1 MKQKSFLVM
10 LVSMFMVMSAFLRPA
25 AAGGNEEKTAKLV
38 VDYLVKAR
46 GVIAYNQKLINDS
59 GKGDKGFT
67 AQVYEAQLADD
78 FKKMTGMD
86 VRSLNAAD
94 PVEKVLAAL
103 HESAKETV
111 TDAQAQINEAGKGF
125 KGFSPAIFGKRVGDR
140 FYKKTGIT
148 LKQTS
153 IKNRA
158 VYNKPDL
165 FEKDVLAKF
174 ESKQL
179 EGGKAYSQVAKV
191 NGKEAV
197 RYMFPLYISQ
207 LCLSCHGDPAGELDV
222 AGRKKEGYKIG
233 DLRGAISVIVPIK

>member
-1 MKQKSFLVM
+1 MKQRFWRVLPTAV
-10 LVSMFMVMSAFLRPA
+10 FMAAIAFCGMAR
-25 AAGGNEEKTAKLV
+25 AGGNEEKTAKLI
-38 VDYLVKAR
+38 VDYMVKAR

-59 GKGDKGFT
+59 GKGNKGFT
-67 AQVYEAQLADD
+67 AQVYESQLADD
-78 FKKMTGMD
+78 FKKMSSID

-94 PVEKVLAAL
+94 PVEKALAAL

-111 TDAQAQINEAGKGF
+111 TDAQSQINEPGKAF

-148 LKQTS
+148 MKQTS

-158 VYNKPDL
+158 VYNKPDQ
-165 FEKDVLAKF
+165 FEKDALEKF

-179 EGGKAYSQVAKV
+179 AGGKGHSQVANV
-191 NGKEAV
+191 NGKKAV
-197 RYMFPLYISQ
+197 RYVYPLYISQ

>member
-1 MKQKSFLVM
+1 MKRRSWGVL
-10 LVSMFMVMSAFLRPA
+10 LTAVSMVVVVFCGL
-25 AAGGNEEKTAKLV
+25 AGAGNEERTAKLI

-67 AQVYEAQLADD
+67 AQVYEAELAED
-78 FKKMTGMD
+78 FKKMSGID
-86 VRSLNAAD
+86 VRSLNASD
-94 PVEKVLAAL
+94 PVEKTLSAL

-111 TDAQAQINEAGKGF
+111 TEAQSQINKPGKGF
-125 KGFSPAIFGKRVGDR
+125 KGFPPAIFGKRVGDR

-148 LKQTS
+148 IKQTS
-153 IKNRA
+153 VKYRA
-158 VYNKPDL
+158 VYNKPDK
-165 FEKDVLAKF
+165 FETDVLGKF

-179 EGGKAYSQVAKV
+179 EGGKAYSQVEDV
-191 NGKEAV
+191 NGKKAL

-222 AGRKKEGYKIG
+222 TGRKKEGYKIG
-233 DLRGAISVIVPIK
+233 DLRGAISVIVPMK